1 MNIVDQIKSAL
12 PSLTDNDFINGS
24 IVVQDDS
31 DGKPEYIK
39 EWNSDLPIPDG
50 MSIGK
55 LDQ

>member
-1 MNIVDQIKSAL
+1 MSIVDQIKSAH

-31 DGKPEYIK
+31 DGKPEYIRD
-39 EWNSDLPIPDG
+39 WNSDLPIPDG